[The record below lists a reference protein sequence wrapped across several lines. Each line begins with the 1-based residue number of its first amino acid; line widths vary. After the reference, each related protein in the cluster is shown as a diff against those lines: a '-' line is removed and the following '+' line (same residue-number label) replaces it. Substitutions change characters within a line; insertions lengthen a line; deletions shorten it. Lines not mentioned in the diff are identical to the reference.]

1 MNEPVARF
9 LLRKKHS
16 HAPAG
21 GFFLLVLSVQQV
33 SYIAQLFGGVLQ
45 SLYLLPELRLLGL
58 FLAENFVDILH
69 EIPS

>member
-1 MNEPVARF
+1 MNAPVARF

-58 FLAENFVDILH
+58 FPAENFVDILH